1 MVSTAVI
8 AAVVAVLLLLV
19 LARLLRIGCRMIVWA
34 FYFVVLVIAAAVLYS
49 VLQQMEVIEQ
59 LQL

>member
-34 FYFVVLVIAAAVLYS
+34 FCFVVLVIAAAVLYS